1 MMEHRIADLLHAA
14 EDAARL
20 NDFVDAM
27 TGEPIA
33 SSGPPTAVAK
43 QIEEHLLVAL
53 ASQDSKLLADAV
65 VLLRRLIA
73 RLEKFPG
80 GS

>member
-1 MMEHRIADLLHAA
+1 MIERRIADLLHAA

-27 TGEPIA
+27 AGDPIT
-33 SSGPPTAVAK
+33 SSGPPVAVAK

-53 ASQDSKLLADAV
+53 ASQDPKPLADAV

-73 RLEKFPG
+73 RLERSCG
-80 GS
+80 G